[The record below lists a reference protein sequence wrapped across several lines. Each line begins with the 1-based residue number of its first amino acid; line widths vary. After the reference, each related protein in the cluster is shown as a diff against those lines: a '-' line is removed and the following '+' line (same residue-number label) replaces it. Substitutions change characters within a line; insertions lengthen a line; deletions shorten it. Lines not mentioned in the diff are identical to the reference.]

1 MEKMRY
7 GTKEIIAT
15 ICSVLL
21 MIASR
26 WVELYL
32 IYSGTVFSHVP
43 DWIRLRIVVVALC
56 AVLFGPAAG
65 LIGGMSGEIL
75 INMVYG
81 QTIGYSD
88 FIAMGLYGLFLGL
101 YFGRMHF
108 DPQKFDFQSFL
119 DFNMVQILAG
129 VFITIFFIPMVNF
142 LTGNGKLSDLVV
154 NGTKNAAGN
163 SLLVGIVCP
172 LVMLIVSA
180 FSKRRMDSS
189 T

>member
-21 MIASR
+21 IIASR

-32 IYSGTVFSHVP
+32 IYSGTFFSHVP
-43 DWIRLRIVVVALC
+43 DWIRLRIVVVAIC

-88 FIAMGLYGLFLGL
+88 IVAMGLYGLFLGL

-108 DPQKFDFQSFL
+108 NLQKFDLQSFL
-119 DFNMVQILAG
+119 DFTMVQILAG

-142 LTGNGKLSDLVV
+142 LTGNGKLSDLVIS
-154 NGTKNAAGN
+154 GTKNAVGN

-172 LVMLIVSA
+172 LVMMIVSA
-180 FSKRRMDSS
+180 FYKGRIDSS